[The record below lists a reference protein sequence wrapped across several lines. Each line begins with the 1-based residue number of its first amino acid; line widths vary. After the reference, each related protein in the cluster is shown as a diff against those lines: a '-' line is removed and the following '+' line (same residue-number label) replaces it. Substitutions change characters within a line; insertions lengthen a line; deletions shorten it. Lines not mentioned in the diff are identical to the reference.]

1 MSVEKNTTSSY
12 FDYAEVNGSCD
23 ALLLL
28 GERISNERPGGQM
41 VARSRGIGS
50 ESGRTVQL
58 SLPGLTLD
66 SESSS
71 RSNPAQYLD
80 LSSSRLGDSFDDGES
95 QEHNAESTP
104 ADGAAEIT
112 ELIEDAVKSAE
123 PILKRAI
130 LRAEKYYGEVKD
142 EVIPKILKHE
152 KEILQNAVDVKANW
166 RALESGIYKLAPGN
180 DRYRQWVHNRVD
192 QVIQD
197 PVNKATRDSA
207 LDELGKESKELLV
220 LVENFQA
227 AVKTDR
233 VLKERLGMNKMADA
247 IRTVQAAQHAYG
259 KLLKIAGRNEEGNKL
274 LNTEWLEELHLDKGK
289 QVKLRPWTTVAELK
303 GRR

>member
-1 MSVEKNTTSSY
+1 M
-12 FDYAEVNGSCD
+12 
-23 ALLLL
+23 
-28 GERISNERPGGQM
+28 
-41 VARSRGIGS
+41 
-50 ESGRTVQL
+50 
-58 SLPGLTLD
+58 
-66 SESSS
+66 
-71 RSNPAQYLD
+71 
-80 LSSSRLGDSFDDGES
+80 
-95 QEHNAESTP
+95 
-104 ADGAAEIT
+104 
-112 ELIEDAVKSAE
+112 
-123 PILKRAI
+123 
-130 LRAEKYYGEVKD
+130 
-142 EVIPKILKHE
+142 IPKILKHE

-259 KLLKIAGRNEEGNKL
+259 KLLKISGRNEEGNKL